1 MAIPSHSAMF
11 GDVLSTLRE
20 MDGSGTIAEID
31 SRVTDKLIAS
41 GRLTEEE
48 ALQPHDQE
56 HGERTE
62 VAYRLAWA
70 RTYLKGAGYLENSS
84 RGVWAL
90 TSAGRETET
99 LNPQAITRAVQR
111 KEEEVTLNTGAEP
124 ILQSEIV
131 EPVWQINLLSILRK
145 IEPSAF
151 ERLCQRLLREA
162 GFVQVEVT
170 GKSGD
175 GGIDGKGIMKL
186 GALLSF
192 HVIFQCKRY
201 EGQVGSGA
209 IRDFRGAMVGRAD
222 KGLFITTGGFTRDA
236 LKEATR
242 DGAPPVELIDGDEL
256 CELLKQYNLGV
267 VTEHVQVEKVSL
279 TPIWFNGL

>member
-70 RTYLKGAGYLENSS
+70 RTFLKGAGYLENSS

-111 KEEEVTLNTGAEP
+111 KEEEVTLNAGAEP

-131 EPVWQINLLSILRK
+131 EPAWQINLLSILRK

-267 VTEHVQVEKVSL
+267 VTEHVQVEKVSI

>member
-1 MAIPSHSAMF
+1 MPIPSHSGMF
-11 GDVLSTLRE
+11 GDVLSALRE

-111 KEEEVTLNTGAEP
+111 KEDEVTLNAGTEP

-131 EPVWQINLLSILRK
+131 EPAWQINLLGILRK

-236 LKEATR
+236 LKESTR

-267 VTEHVQVEKVSL
+267 VTEQVQVEKVSL
-279 TPIWFNGL
+279 TPSWFNGL